1 MISSRHGGLGGGKR
15 VEVDGLLAL
24 EFVPTISMPDSGVAC
39 CWLSC
44 QLSILPSLEL

>member
-15 VEVDGLLAL
+15 VEVDSLLAL
-24 EFVPTISMPDSGVAC
+24 EFVSVTSMPYSGVAC

-44 QLSILPSLEL
+44 